1 MALKHVMINDIIS
14 EHMERMQNLKRY
26 YPFFVLYDTVFS
38 QYKEGKY
45 EYLDMGYITVATL
58 RFLINE
64 NNFHE
69 RDITYEEYEAFLLEL
84 LHRDFSLSEEKN
96 EEKELAL
103 HIFDKLINDGKAF
116 EFKFYDPDS
125 KTRKTARVRLIESTV
140 KDGKVFYHVTADGIE
155 FYLDTKE
162 IKDESKIN
170 IQQLLLEKMIK
181 SDNFK
186 GGIEVVKR
194 INSEVSRLKK
204 EKEDIIK
211 LMGIDVFEGVKAYE
225 EYMSRTAKWFSEEQ
239 KLFEKNKA
247 LVDKAV
253 EKASYKVTKSNALND
268 IGALET
274 ELKKA
279 ILGHSELIKETAAL
293 SQISEKIIQGAK
305 YKSLRNV
312 FDFNEALKKIYAAD
326 RPEWLEYIIKPFFT
340 PKLVKSFSIKSID
353 NLLTLKTEDKM
364 AGEKIVKE
372 ASVPDFKYDDE
383 LMDERTGKNFAV
395 IFKELLERITRWDKV
410 SLKEFNAIL
419 EIKFGEEIFE
429 NRDFYAFLVHLAG
442 KKRYDMRKITEKQDT
457 MLEEMIVKYMPDS
470 DKENFKDVVFEVIF
484 NNEEMIK
491 TGKMED
497 DYITDMEFERR
508 YTNG

>member
-1 MALKHVMINDIIS
+1 M
-14 EHMERMQNLKRY
+14 
-26 YPFFVLYDTVFS
+26 
-38 QYKEGKY
+38 
-45 EYLDMGYITVATL
+45 
-58 RFLINE
+58 
-64 NNFHE
+64 
-69 RDITYEEYEAFLLEL
+69 
-84 LHRDFSLSEEKN
+84 
-96 EEKELAL
+96 
-103 HIFDKLINDGKAF
+103 
-116 EFKFYDPDS
+116 
-125 KTRKTARVRLIESTV
+125 
-140 KDGKVFYHVTADGIE
+140 
-155 FYLDTKE
+155 
-162 IKDESKIN
+162 
-170 IQQLLLEKMIK
+170 
-181 SDNFK
+181 
-186 GGIEVVKR
+186 
-194 INSEVSRLKK
+194 
-204 EKEDIIK
+204 
-211 LMGIDVFEGVKAYE
+211 
-225 EYMSRTAKWFSEEQ
+225 
-239 KLFEKNKA
+239 
-247 LVDKAV
+247 

-470 DKENFKDVVFEVIF
+470 DKENFKDVVSLEIYSCLITGQEVSRSNRETRELYEEFYSNAEVYEITTKLLKKLNLNMYEYNDSVYITAGEGNRVFGYTNDDMKRMLGLRLNKELYMVYFIIYMILLNFYQDSASFQVKEFIKPDEALNSVTEYLSALTADISIYSMDELVEESFKTIALLWDELPVVTSSDKEKNKASKASRTGYVKLTF
-484 NNEEMIK
+484 NFLVSQKLFIENEERYYPTDRFK
-491 TGKMED
+491 ALAENYFEEYKGKIYSVLGGD
-497 DYITDMEFERR
+497 KDA
-508 YTNG
+508 